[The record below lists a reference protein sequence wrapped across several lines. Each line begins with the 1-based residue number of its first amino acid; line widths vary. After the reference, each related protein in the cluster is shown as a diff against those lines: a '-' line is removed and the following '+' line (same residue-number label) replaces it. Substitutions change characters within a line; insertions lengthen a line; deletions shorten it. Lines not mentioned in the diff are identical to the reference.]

1 MFSAG
6 ETKMI
11 GLLTSLKE
19 NQEKEINLL
28 IDLNSNMVKLFSL
41 MNTYNTEYQEMV
53 NKDLGLENVDL
64 MRDLLD

>member
-1 MFSAG
+1 VFSAG

>member
-11 GLLTSLKE
+11 GL
-19 NQEKEINLL
+19 
-28 IDLNSNMVKLFSL
+28 LNSNMVKLFSL